1 MECLGFARTTEDYMQ
16 KTGYNYWSI
25 VQFFK
30 EVDEKIDGGEG
41 LWKDDRVFG
50 FVDYGGSEVAELE
63 TRRHQ
68 QKLEVTVT

>member
-30 EVDEKIDGGEG
+30 EVDEKMMEV
-41 LWKDDRVFG
+41 KDCER
-50 FVDYGGSEVAELE
+50 
-63 TRRHQ
+63 
-68 QKLEVTVT
+68 